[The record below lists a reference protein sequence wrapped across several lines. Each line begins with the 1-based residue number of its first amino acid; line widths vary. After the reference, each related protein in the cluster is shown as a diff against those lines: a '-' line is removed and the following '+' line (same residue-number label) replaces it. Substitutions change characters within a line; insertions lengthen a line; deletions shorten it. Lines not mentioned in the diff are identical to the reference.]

1 MGDALKTSGETVAD
15 IRADVDRLKARRDAL
30 LSVAGY
36 PTDYSEPRY
45 DCPECE
51 DSGYIN
57 GRMCRCMKQRLIM
70 AEYESSG
77 LGRLMRTQTF
87 ETFSLDYYADDRR
100 SLENMRYIYNAIRR
114 FAETFYP
121 RTSGS
126 IALFGGTGLGK
137 THLTTATA
145 KVVIERGYDV
155 VYSGAIGMFSD
166 FERARFGNS
175 SGQETGEKTE
185 RYYGCDLL
193 MIDDLGSEM
202 SNQFTISA
210 LYDVINT
217 RINKGLPM
225 MISTNLRQDEM
236 RSRYGDR
243 ITSRIFGEFAAFML
257 TGTDV
262 RAKKLARPHS
272 GG

>member
-1 MGDALKTSGETVAD
+1 
-15 IRADVDRLKARRDAL
+15 
-30 LSVAGY
+30 
-36 PTDYSEPRY
+36 
-45 DCPECE
+45 
-51 DSGYIN
+51 
-57 GRMCRCMKQRLIM
+57 
-70 AEYESSG
+70 
-77 LGRLMRTQTF
+77 
-87 ETFSLDYYADDRR
+87 
-100 SLENMRYIYNAIRR
+100 
-114 FAETFYP
+114 
-121 RTSGS
+121 
-126 IALFGGTGLGK
+126 
-137 THLTTATA
+137 
-145 KVVIERGYDV
+145 
-155 VYSGAIGMFSD
+155 MFSD